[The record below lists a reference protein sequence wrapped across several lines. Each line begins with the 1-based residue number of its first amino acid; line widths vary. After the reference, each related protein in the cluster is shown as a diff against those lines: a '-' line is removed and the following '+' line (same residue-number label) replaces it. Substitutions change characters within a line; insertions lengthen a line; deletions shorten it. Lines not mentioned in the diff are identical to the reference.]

1 MRAVF
6 PGQERSF
13 MLHAT
18 EFLKNPGQKPPEH
31 VVVLFGGERF
41 LQQSCQRAV
50 MREVLGSEEGDEIGL
65 TRFEGKSADLKAVL
79 DELLMISMWGDKRLV
94 LVDEADDFVTKNRAG
109 LEKFL
114 QKPPKKSVLLLVVK
128 KWQKTTRLYKLVE
141 KIGLNLSCEPLKDA
155 EVPRWLIE
163 SAKDQFEKNL
173 ARPAA
178 SLMVELAGSSLGLL
192 EQELSKLASYVGDR
206 DRITTEDV
214 TQLVGGWRA
223 ETTWAMVDAL
233 VDGHVGQALVCL
245 DKLLAARE
253 APLMILGGLAFK
265 FRQFSQATEL
275 ARQGTKLGPALQSAG
290 VWRNNIQAAERYLR
304 RIGRPRA
311 ESIPGQLLDAREY
324 LGGGKGSLSPE
335 QQRIVLETLLIRL
348 GA

>member
-1 MRAVF
+1 M
-6 PGQERSF
+6 
-13 MLHAT
+13 HAT
-18 EFLKNPGQKPPEH
+18 DFLKKPEKTKIESI
-31 VVVLFGGERF
+31 VVLYGTERY
-41 LQQSCQRAV
+41 LRQKCQAAV
-50 MREVLGSEEGDEIGL
+50 ARQVLGSEDGDEIGL
-65 TRFEGKSADLKAVL
+65 SRFEGKDADLKSVL
-79 DELLMISMWGDKRLV
+79 DELLTISMWGDKRLV
-94 LVDEADDFVTKNRAG
+94 VVEDADDFVTKHRVG

-114 QKPPKKSVLLLVVK
+114 QKPPKKSVLLLLVK

-141 KIGLNLSCEPLKDA
+141 KIGLNLSCEPLKDR
-155 EVPRWLIE
+155 EIPRWLIDTARE
-163 SAKDQFEKNL
+163 QFEKDL

-178 SLMVELAGSSLGLL
+178 SLMLELAGSSLGLL

-206 DRITTEDV
+206 EKITAEDV

-233 VDGHVGQALVCL
+233 IAGNPGQALVCL

-265 FRQFSQATEL
+265 FRQLTQATEM
-275 ARQGTKLGPALQSAG
+275 ARLGTKLPLALQKAG
-290 VWRNNIQAAERYLR
+290 VWRNNLEAAEKYLR

-311 ESIPGQLLDAREY
+311 ESIAGQILDVRES
-324 LGGGKGSLSPE
+324 LGGSKGSLSPA

-348 GA
+348 SA